1 METIIAGRFET
12 LAAAQ
17 QAEAMLIGLEFAEDD
32 ICSFAL
38 NPPGQHATYP
48 IGGDEYADDNSRNG
62 GVGAAKGGAIGGAIG
77 LGTGLA
83 ATAIIPPAGAA
94 AAIVAAAAGAG
105 AYTGALAGALHS
117 MGTEQQEN
125 ALNKPQESRPAGVLV
140 AVRVEGKTAVLS
152 AQEAFR
158 ETGASAI
165 EIATGTW
172 RDGTWTDFNPQA
184 SPTPLR

>member
-48 IGGDEYADDNSRNG
+48 IGGDEYADDNSRNAG
-62 GVGAAKGGAIGGAIG
+62 AGAARGGAIG

-83 ATAIIPPAGAA
+83 AAAAIPPAGTA

-105 AYTGALAGALHS
+105 AYTGALAGALNS
-117 MGTEQQEN
+117 MGTDQPEN
-125 ALNKPQESRPAGVLV
+125 TPDKPQESRPAGVLV

-165 EIATGTW
+165 EIASGTW
-172 RDGTWTDFNPQA
+172 QDGTWTDFNPQS

>member
-48 IGGDEYADDNSRNG
+48 IGGDEYTDDNSRNG
-62 GVGAAKGGAIGGAIG
+62 GAGAAKGGAIGGAIG

-94 AAIVAAAAGAG
+94 VAIVAAAAGAG

-117 MGTEQQEN
+117 MGTEQPEN
-125 ALNKPQESRPAGVLV
+125 TPDKPQESRPAGVLV
-140 AVRVEGKTAVLS
+140 AVRAEGKTAVLS

-172 RDGTWTDFNPQA
+172 RDGTWTDFNPQS

>member
-38 NPPGQHATYP
+38 NPPSQHATYP
-48 IGGDEYADDNSRNG
+48 IGGDEYADDNSRNAG
-62 GVGAAKGGAIGGAIG
+62 AGAARGGAIG
-77 LGTGLA
+77 
-83 ATAIIPPAGAA
+83 
-94 AAIVAAAAGAG
+94 G

-117 MGTEQQEN
+117 MGTDQPEN
-125 ALNKPQESRPAGVLV
+125 TPDKPQESRPAGVLV

-165 EIATGTW
+165 EIASGTW
-172 RDGTWTDFNPQA
+172 QDGTWTDFNPQS